1 MRMRKGRLALSVVLA
16 AGLLAGCQSSEE
28 RAQAHLKSALA
39 LIEQGD
45 LDRATVEFRNV
56 FKLDPQNR
64 DARMAFAAMLEKR
77 GAAAQAYGQYAQV
90 IEKHPDDLE
99 ALRAAARIAAT
110 TGNWTE
116 ARTHVTAALALD
128 ADAPDLLAVKAG
140 TDYAEAAQARNDDG
154 RAAAAAKAAELLAGQ
169 PDNLLL
175 HQVVIDSL
183 IRDQDFAAAERAVDA
198 AIAIAPENKD
208 LYTIRISV
216 LLALQ
221 DEAAVEAQLKDLVTR
236 FPDDP
241 AMGAT
246 LLRWYVSRNELDK
259 AEAYLRATAATDN
272 AARMDLVGFLARFRT
287 ADQALAELDRIIA
300 ETEAA
305 PPADPVADPAPD
317 ARPDAKA
324 DPDARPVVTLATF
337 RALRASLQFD
347 RGERDAAIAEMQA
360 ILKDATPSDETR
372 RVKVT
377 LARMLFTTGDA
388 VAARALVEEVLAE
401 DAAHVE
407 AIKLKAGWLIDGDQV
422 DEAVALLRPGL
433 EANPR
438 DTQVMTLLAQAY
450 ERLGNRDLMG
460 DMLSQAVAA
469 SNKAPEESV
478 RYANF
483 LAADQ
488 KLAPAESVLVEAL
501 RLDPANL
508 SILQPLGQVYVAM
521 RDWPRA
527 TGVADR
533 LEEIASKDALA
544 LARSLRAA
552 ILQGQA
558 KTDEAVGYLQGL
570 VEGGDA
576 GLSAQVAIIRTYL
589 DNGEAEKARAFAAE
603 LLAKNPTDPSL
614 RFIEATVRSAVG
626 DNAAAEATFRALV
639 AEEPGRLPVWL
650 ALVRHLAIAGDPAAS
665 RKALDEALAALPE
678 AGDLLMIK
686 AGYLEQDK
694 DIPGAIAIYEK
705 LYEAN
710 SSNQVLA
717 NNLASL
723 LASYQAEDPA
733 KVERAWVIA
742 RRLRGTT
749 VPAFADTY
757 GWIAH
762 LRGDSA
768 EALTYME
775 PAAKG
780 LPEDPLVQFHLAEVY
795 RALSRPEDAK
805 AQYARVLALVPADDT
820 RPFVTASRSLAT
832 GNPQPDPPKQN

>member
-1 MRMRKGRLALSVVLA
+1 MRMRSGRLALSVVLA

-28 RAQAHLKSALA
+28 RAQEHLESALA
-39 LIEQGD
+39 LVAQGD
-45 LDRATVEFRNV
+45 VERATVEFRNV
-56 FKLDPQNR
+56 FRLDPQNR
-64 DARMAFAAMLEKR
+64 DAHMAFAAMLEER
-77 GAAAQAYGQYAQV
+77 GALAQAYGQYAQV
-90 IEKHPDDLE
+90 IEKKPDDLE
-99 ALRAAARIAAT
+99 ALRAAARIAAM
-110 TGNWTE
+110 TGSWTE

-140 TDYAEAAQARNDDG
+140 ADYAEAVQARNDEG
-154 RAAAAAKAAELLAGQ
+154 RVAAAATAATLLAGQ

-175 HQVVIDSL
+175 HQLVIDNL
-183 IRDQDFAAAERAVDA
+183 IRNQDFAAAERAVDA
-198 AIAIAPENKD
+198 AIAIAPQDKG

-221 DEAAVEAQLKDLVTR
+221 DEPAVEEQLKDLVTR

-259 AEAYLRATAATDN
+259 AEAYLRATAANDN

-287 ADQALAELDRIIA
+287 ADQALAELDRIIDEA
-300 ETEAA
+300 EAA
-305 PPADPVADPAPD
+305 PPADPATTAEATAPEAEGD
-317 ARPDAKA
+317 
-324 DPDARPVVTLATF
+324 RPVVTLATF

-347 RGERDAAIAEMQA
+347 QGERDAAIAEMQA
-360 ILKDATPSDETR
+360 ILAGAEPSDETR

-401 DAAHVE
+401 DAVHLE
-407 AIKLKAGWLIDGDQV
+407 AIKLKAAWLIEGDQV
-422 DEAVALLRPGL
+422 DEAVALLRAGL
-433 EANPR
+433 DANPR

-450 ERLGNRDLMG
+450 ERLGNRELMG
-460 DMLSQAVAA
+460 DMLSQAVTA

-488 KLAPAESVLVEAL
+488 KFAPAETVLVEAL

-521 RDWPRA
+521 QDWSRA

-533 LEEIASKDALA
+533 LEEIASEESLA

-552 ILQGQA
+552 ILQGQQ
-558 KTDEAVGYLQGL
+558 KTDEAVGYLQSL

-589 DNGEAEKARAFAAE
+589 DNGEAEKAKAFAAE
-603 LLAKNPTDPSL
+603 MLAKNPTDPSL
-614 RFIEATVRSAVG
+614 RFIEATVRSATG

-650 ALVRHLAIAGDPAAS
+650 ALVRHLAMSGDPAAS
-665 RKALDEALAALPE
+665 RAALDEALAALPE

-686 AGYLEQDK
+686 AGYLEQDH

-705 LYEAN
+705 LYTAN
-710 SSNQVLA
+710 SSNQILA

-723 LASYQAEDPA
+723 MASYQAEDPA
-733 KVERAWVIA
+733 NIERAWVIA

-780 LPEDPLVQFHLAEVY
+780 LPQDPLVQFHLAEVY
-795 RALSRPEDAK
+795 RALSRPEEAK
-805 AQYARVLALVPADDT
+805 AQYSRVLELVPESDT
-820 RPFVTASRSLAT
+820 RPFVVTSRQLAT

>member
-1 MRMRKGRLALSVVLA
+1 MRMRKARLALSVVLA

-28 RAQAHLKSALA
+28 RAQEHLKSAIA
-39 LIEQGD
+39 LVAEGD

-64 DARMAFAAMLEKR
+64 DARMAFAAMLEGR
-77 GAAAQAYGQYAQV
+77 GALGQAYGQYAQV
-90 IEKHPDDLE
+90 VEKKPDDLE
-99 ALRAAARIAAT
+99 ALRAAARIAAQ

-116 ARTHVTAALALD
+116 ARAHVTAALALD
-128 ADAPDLLAVKAG
+128 AAAPDLLAVKAG
-140 TDYAEAAQARNDDG
+140 SDYAEAVQARNDEG
-154 RAAAAAKAAELLAGQ
+154 RTAAAAAATALLAGQ

-175 HQVVIDSL
+175 HQVVIDNL
-183 IRDQDFAAAERAVDA
+183 IRNQDFGAAERAVDA

-221 DEAAVEAQLKDLVTR
+221 DEPAVEAQLKDLVTR
-236 FPDDP
+236 FPEDP

-287 ADQALAELDRIIA
+287 AEQALAELDRIIA
-300 ETEAA
+300 EAEAA
-305 PPADPVADPAPD
+305 PPAPTAEATPEAPA
-317 ARPDAKA
+317 AEG
-324 DPDARPVVTLATF
+324 ARPVVTLATF

-360 ILKDATPSDETR
+360 VLEGASVSDETR

-401 DAAHVE
+401 DAVHLE
-407 AIKLKAGWLIDGDQV
+407 AIKLKAAWLIEGDQV
-422 DEAVALLRPGL
+422 DEAVALLRSGL
-433 EANPR
+433 DANPR

-450 ERLGNRDLMG
+450 ERLGNRELMG
-460 DMLSQAVAA
+460 DMLSQAVTA

-488 KLAPAESVLVEAL
+488 KLAPAETVLVEAL

-508 SILQPLGQVYVAM
+508 AILQPLGQIYVAM
-521 RDWPRA
+521 QDWPRA

-533 LEEIASKDALA
+533 LEEIASEDALA
-544 LARSLRAA
+544 LARALRAT

-558 KTDEAVGYLQGL
+558 KTDEAVGYLQSL

-589 DNGEAEKARAFAAE
+589 DNGEGEKARAFAAE
-603 LLAKNPTDPSL
+603 LLATNPSDPSL
-614 RFIEATVRSAVG
+614 RFIEATVRSAIG

-650 ALVRHLAIAGDPAAS
+650 ALVRHLATSGDPTAS
-665 RKALDEALAALPE
+665 RAALDDALAALPE
-678 AGDLLMIK
+678 AGDLLLIK
-686 AGYLEQDK
+686 AGYLEQDQ
-694 DIPGAIAIYEK
+694 DIPGAIAIYEQ

-710 SSNQVLA
+710 SANQILA

-723 LASYQAEDPA
+723 IASYQAEDRTA
-733 KVERAWVIA
+733 VERAWVIA

-768 EALTYME
+768 EALTYLE
-775 PAAKG
+775 PAAQG

-795 RALSRPEDAK
+795 RALSRPDEAR
-805 AQYARVLALVPADDT
+805 AQYARVLELVPDDDA
-820 RPFVTASRSLAT
+820 RPFVAASRTLAT

>member
-1 MRMRKGRLALSVVLA
+1 MRMRTGRLALSVVLA

-28 RAQAHLKSALA
+28 RAQGYLKSALDLVA
-39 LIEQGD
+39 AGD

-64 DARMAFAAMLEKR
+64 DARMAFARMLETR
-77 GAAAQAYGQYAQV
+77 GAAAQAYGEYAQV
-90 IEKHPDDLE
+90 IEKRPDDLE
-99 ALRAAARIAAT
+99 ALRAAARIAAQ

-128 ADAPDLLAVKAG
+128 AGAPDLLAIKTG
-140 TDYAEAAQARNDDG
+140 TDYAEAAQARNDEG
-154 RAAAAAKAAELLAGQ
+154 RAAAAKAAADLLAGQ

-175 HQVVIDSL
+175 HQIVIDNL
-183 IRDQDFAAAERAVDA
+183 IRNQDYAAAERAVDA
-198 AIAIAPENKD
+198 AIAIAPQDKG

-221 DEAAVEAQLKDLVTR
+221 DNPAVEDQLKDLVTR

-287 ADQALAELDRIIA
+287 PDQALAELDRIIA
-300 ETEAA
+300 EAEAA
-305 PPADPVADPAPD
+305 PPAATPETTETTAEAPPA
-317 ARPDAKA
+317 AEG
-324 DPDARPVVTLATF
+324 ARPVVTLATF
-337 RALRASLQFD
+337 RALRASLMFD
-347 RGERDAAIAEMQA
+347 QGKRDAAIAEMQA
-360 ILKDATPSDETR
+360 VLKDAAPSDETR

-401 DAAHVE
+401 DKVHLE
-407 AIKLKAGWLIDGDQV
+407 AIKLKAAWLIEGDQV
-422 DEAVALLRPGL
+422 DEAVALLRTGL
-433 EANPR
+433 DANPR

-460 DMLSQAVAA
+460 DMLSQAVTA

-483 LAADQ
+483 LAADG

-508 SILQPLGQVYVAM
+508 AILQPLGQVYVAM
-521 RDWPRA
+521 QDWPRA

-533 LEEIASKDALA
+533 LDEIATDEALA

-552 ILQGQA
+552 ILQGQQ
-558 KTDEAVGYLQGL
+558 KTDEAVGYLQSL

-589 DNGEAEKARAFAAE
+589 DNGEAEKARAFAAD
-603 LLAKNPTDPSL
+603 LLAKNPADPSL
-614 RFIEATVRSAVG
+614 RFIEATVQSATG

-650 ALVRHLAIAGDPAAS
+650 ALVRHLAMAGDPAAS

-705 LYEAN
+705 LYTQN
-710 SSNQVLA
+710 SSNQILA

-723 LASYQAEDPA
+723 VASYQAEDPA
-733 KVERAWVIA
+733 NVERAWVIA

-775 PAAKG
+775 PAARG

-795 RALSRPEDAK
+795 RALNRPDEAK

-820 RPFVTASRSLAT
+820 RPFVATSRQLAT